1 MDGDCE
7 WIKRFYFTMD
17 VEQQAND
24 VGLDADRQRLDYKNF
39 MDDEEVTLLHHKRD
53 LNVPTIRV
61 QMSVMDLIRQI
72 HNEKTGYF
80 RQSLFMGLVP
90 GGRQGSDLC

>member
-1 MDGDCE
+1 MD
-7 WIKRFYFTMD
+7 KNFFFTMD

-24 VGLDADRQRLDYKNF
+24 VRLDADRQRLDYKNF
-39 MDDEEVTLLHHKRD
+39 MDDEEVMLLHHKRD
-53 LNVPTIRV
+53 MNVPTIRGR
-61 QMSVMDLIRQI
+61 MSVMDLIRQI

-80 RQSLFMGLVP
+80 RRSLSMGLIP